1 MNKRIT
7 TEQKEEVKRLYD
19 SGKGLSIIE
28 IVERTGLNYHVV
40 YTQTKLRNTLR
51 QRTNPETGQ
60 PFTSKGEYES
70 YQARQRTN
78 PETGQP
84 FTSLTEL
91 KDYQARKARRRKVNR
106 KLEELVSVSLNVLNK
121 DLSWLAKEIG
131 VSRQMTS
138 LYSQGKSIPK
148 PEILSKL
155 FVALD
160 TPFKTLDD
168 LVNEDL

>member
-40 YTQTKLRNTLR
+40 YTQTKLRNTL
-51 QRTNPETGQ
+51 
-60 PFTSKGEYES
+60 
-70 YQARQRTN
+70 RQRTN

>member
-1 MNKRIT
+1 
-7 TEQKEEVKRLYD
+7 ESYQA
-19 SGKGLSIIE
+19 
-28 IVERTGLNYHVV
+28 
-40 YTQTKLRNTLR
+40 R